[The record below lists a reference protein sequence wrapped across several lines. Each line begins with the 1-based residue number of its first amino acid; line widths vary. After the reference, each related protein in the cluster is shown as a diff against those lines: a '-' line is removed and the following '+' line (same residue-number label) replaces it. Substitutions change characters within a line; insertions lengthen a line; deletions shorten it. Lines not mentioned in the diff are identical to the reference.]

1 MRYLYLTGG
10 FLLFLATLGFA
21 LKNTAPV
28 TLEYYL
34 GLQWH
39 APLILVM
46 LLAFCAGALA
56 GVVACLTRVIQ
67 QRRRLMAIQR
77 ELHALQ
83 SSQD

>member
-1 MRYLYLTGG
+1 MRYFYLIGG

-39 APLILVM
+39 APLILVL

-56 GVVACLTRVIQ
+56 GVIACVSLVIQ
-67 QRRRLMAIQR
+67 HRRRMLAMQR

-83 SSQD
+83 SHQD

>member
-10 FLLFLATLGFA
+10 FLLFLTALGFA

-56 GVVACLTRVIQ
+56 GIIACLTLVIQ
-67 QRRRLMAIQR
+67 QRRRLLAIQR

>member
-1 MRYLYLTGG
+1 MRYLYLICG
-10 FLLFLATLGFA
+10 FLLFLAALGFA

-39 APLILVM
+39 APLILIM
-46 LLAFCAGALA
+46 LLTFCVGALA
-56 GVVACLTRVIQ
+56 GIVACVSLVIQ
-67 QRRRLMAIQR
+67 QRRRLLAIQR

-83 SSQD
+83 SRQD

>member
-1 MRYLYLTGG
+1 MRYFYIFGS

-28 TLEYYL
+28 TLHYYL

-56 GVVACLTRVIQ
+56 AILACLSLVIRH
-67 QRRRLMAIQR
+67 RRRLLAIQR

-83 SSQD
+83 SRQD

>member
-10 FLLFLATLGFA
+10 FLLFLAALGFA

-56 GVVACLTRVIQ
+56 GIIACLTLVIQ
-67 QRRRLMAIQR
+67 QRRRLLAIQR

-83 SSQD
+83 SRQD

>member
-10 FLLFLATLGFA
+10 FLLFLAALGFA

-56 GVVACLTRVIQ
+56 GIVACLTLVIQ
-67 QRRRLMAIQR
+67 QRRRLLAIQR

>member
-10 FLLFLATLGFA
+10 FLLFLAALGFA

-56 GVVACLTRVIQ
+56 GVVACLTLVIQ
-67 QRRRLMAIQR
+67 QRRRLLAIQR

>member
-1 MRYLYLTGG
+1 MRYFYITCG

-21 LKNTAPV
+21 LMNTAPV

-34 GLQWH
+34 GLQWR
-39 APLILVM
+39 APLILVL

-56 GVVACLTRVIQ
+56 GVIACVSLVIQ
-67 QRRRLMAIQR
+67 HRRRMLAMQR

-83 SSQD
+83 SRQD

>member
-10 FLLFLATLGFA
+10 FLLFLAALGFA

-56 GVVACLTRVIQ
+56 GIIACLTLVIQ
-67 QRRRLMAIQR
+67 QRRRLLAIQR

>member
-1 MRYLYLTGG
+1 MRYFYLIGG
-10 FLLFLATLGFA
+10 FLLFLTTLGFA

-28 TLEYYL
+28 SLHYYL

-46 LLAFCAGALA
+46 LLAFCAGTFA
-56 GVVACLTRVIQ
+56 GILACLSLVIR
-67 QRRRLMAIQR
+67 QRRRLLEIQR

-83 SSQD
+83 SRQD

>member
-10 FLLFLATLGFA
+10 FLLFLAALGFA
-21 LKNTAPV
+21 LKNTVPV

-56 GVVACLTRVIQ
+56 GIIACLTLVIQ
-67 QRRRLMAIQR
+67 QRRRLLAIQR

>member
-10 FLLFLATLGFA
+10 FLLFLAALGFA

-46 LLAFCAGALA
+46 LLAFCAGALG
-56 GVVACLTRVIQ
+56 GVIACLALVIQ
-67 QRRRLMAIQR
+67 QRRRLLAIQR

-83 SSQD
+83 SRQD